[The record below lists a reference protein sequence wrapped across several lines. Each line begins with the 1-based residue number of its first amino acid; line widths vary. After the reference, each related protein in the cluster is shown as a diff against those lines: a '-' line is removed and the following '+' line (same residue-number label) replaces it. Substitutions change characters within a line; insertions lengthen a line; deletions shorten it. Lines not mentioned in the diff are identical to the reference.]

1 MPQAPTEHIV
11 PFTVDDVTYF
21 IDTTHL
27 PSGFDTLSADL
38 QNKIILKTYKNDSA
52 SFAAYEKPN
61 LFPMYCFVIF
71 FIILF
76 VWGVIQV
83 IKRFKYYS
91 SNLNYV
97 NPDYYETGPYST
109 KWVDIDESPKPSYL
123 IYHGNTLNFSRIT
136 LTTVLF
142 KHFPFY
148 NSLDGFEK
156 DKFINRLEK
165 FIESKIF
172 IIHDESGF
180 REMPILIS
188 ASAIQLTFGLEK
200 YLLPYFDTI
209 NIYPQEFLG
218 VQPFIRFLEGNVSG
232 NTINLSWKHFLEGF
246 QFPEDGENVGLHEMS
261 HALYYQTFVV
271 GESVDN
277 DFKNTFET
285 FNISG
290 NKAFA
295 EEHALKKDLYSDYA
309 MKNFQEFWAESIEIF
324 FEKPLQMR
332 AVHPELYAAMS
343 DLLNQSPADRIKA

>member
-11 PFTVDDVTYF
+11 TFTVDDVTYF

-27 PSGFDTLSADL
+27 PIGFDTLSADL

-76 VWGVIQV
+76 VWGVMEV

-97 NPDYYETGPYST
+97 NPDYYETGPYSP
-109 KWVDIDESPKPSYL
+109 KWVNIDEGPKPNCLTY
-123 IYHGNTLNFSRIT
+123 YGNTLNFSRT
-136 LTTVLF
+136 VFTTVLF

-148 NSLDGFEK
+148 NALDGIGK
-156 DKFINRLEK
+156 DKFLSRLEK
-165 FIESKIF
+165 FIESKTF
-172 IIHDESGF
+172 IIHDKSGF

-188 ASAIQLTFGLEK
+188 ATAIQLTFGLEK

-246 QFPEDGENVGLHEMS
+246 QYPADGENVGLHEMS

-271 GESVDN
+271 EENVDHN
-277 DFKNTFET
+277 FKDTFES
-285 FNISG
+285 FNTSG
-290 NKAFA
+290 NKVYT
-295 EEHALKKDLYSDYA
+295 EEHAIKRNLYSEYA
-309 MKNFQEFWAESIEIF
+309 MRNFQEFWAESIEIF
-324 FEKPLQMR
+324 FEKPVQMKTIY
-332 AVHPELYAAMS
+332 PELYAAMS
-343 DLLNQSPADRIKA
+343 DLLNQEPANQVGT